1 MNSDSTTAGRP
12 DTNSSEP
19 TSSESTTT
27 GEQGTAGESTTA
39 GFDRS
44 IPYAKRNAQRPTTM
58 PIHRYQPFEPI
69 RITDRTWP
77 DKVIDTAPRWC
88 AVDLRDGNQAL
99 IDPMSPARKLRM
111 FKLLV
116 EMGYKEIEVGFPSAS
131 QTDFDFVRELIEQDL
146 IPDDV
151 VIQVLTQ
158 SRDALIERTFE
169 SIRGSKQAI
178 VHLYNSTSTLQ
189 RRVVFG
195 LDRDGIKDIATHGAQ
210 LVAKYAEGLP
220 DTDVFYEYSP
230 ESYTGTELEYAVE
243 VCNAVTDIWQPT
255 PDRKVILNLPATVE
269 MATPNVYADSIE
281 WMSRHLNNR
290 DSVVLSLHPH
300 NDRGTAVA
308 AAELGYMAG
317 ADRIEGCLFG
327 NGERTGNVCLV
338 TLGMNLFSQGI
349 DPQIDFSDIDEIRR
363 TVEYCN
369 QIPVAERHP
378 YGGDLVYTA
387 FSGSHQDA
395 INKGL
400 AAMEVDA
407 AAAGSSVQDFHWQV
421 PYLPIDP
428 KDVGRTYEAVIRV
441 NSQSGKGG
449 VAYVMKTEHNLDL
462 PRRLQ
467 IEFSQVVQRITD
479 SEGGEVSPEDMWSY
493 FADEYLP
500 TKLTDTST
508 QTVTAASW
516 GRFRLV
522 KHDLTSE
529 VGGETSV
536 TAVLSDQGNEVAVTG
551 HGNGPIAAF
560 TNALATIG
568 VEIQVHDYHE
578 HAMSAGGDAQAAAY
592 LECAVHGRPLWGVG
606 IDPSIVTASLKAV
619 ISAVNRAQ
627 RDQNEI

>member
-1 MNSDSTTAGRP
+1 MNSPYEERTAQQPSG
-12 DTNSSEP
+12 
-19 TSSESTTT
+19 
-27 GEQGTAGESTTA
+27 
-39 GFDRS
+39 
-44 IPYAKRNAQRPTTM
+44 M
-58 PIHRYQPFEPI
+58 PIHRYEPFAPI
-69 RITDRTWP
+69 KLTDRTWP
-77 DKVIDTAPRWC
+77 DKVITEAPRWC

-111 FKLLV
+111 FQLLV
-116 EMGYKEIEVGFPSAS
+116 DMGYKEIEVGFPSAS
-131 QTDFDFVRELIEQDL
+131 QTDFDFVRQLVEDDL

-210 LVAKYAEGLP
+210 LVAKYAEDMG
-220 DTDVFYEYSP
+220 DTDVFFEYSP
-230 ESYTGTELEYAVE
+230 ESYTGTELEYAAE
-243 VCNAVTDIWQPT
+243 VCNAVTDVWQPT
-255 PDRKVILNLPATVE
+255 SDRKVILNLPATVE

-281 WMSRHLNNR
+281 WMSRNLNNR
-290 DSVVLSLHPH
+290 ENIVLSLHPH

-338 TLGMNLFSQGI
+338 TLGMNLFSQGV

-369 QIPVAERHP
+369 QLPVNERHP

-400 AAMEVDA
+400 AAMEVDS
-407 AAAGSSVQDFHWQV
+407 AAAGVEVDNFTWQV

-449 VAYVMKTEHNLDL
+449 VAYVMKTEHNLEL

-467 IEFSQVVQRITD
+467 IEYSQVVQRITD
-479 SEGGEVSPEDMWSY
+479 SEGGEVSPEDMWTY
-493 FADEYLP
+493 FEDEYLP
-500 TKLTDTST
+500 RRLEADSEN
-508 QTVTAASW
+508 AEW
-516 GRFRLV
+516 GRFKLLQHNL
-522 KHDLTSE
+522 KSE
-529 VGGETSV
+529 VDGETWVEAVISDRGEEV
-536 TAVLSDQGNEVAVTG
+536 TVKG
-551 HGNGPIAAF
+551 HGNGPVSAF
-560 TNALATIG
+560 TNALSEVG
-568 VEIQVHDYHE
+568 VEVQVHDYHE
-578 HAMSAGGDAQAAAY
+578 HAMAAGGDATAAAY
-592 LECAVHGRPLWGVG
+592 LECAVHGRALWGVG
-606 IDPSIVTASLKAV
+606 IDSSIVTASLKAV

-627 RDQNEI
+627 RDADEV